1 MHKSWLLTNIL
12 HTETV
17 IFIEIGDVVLSA
29 KLHAVSDPYGCV
41 ICIKETFPIW
51 MDILGTLL
59 PLAGRRPEWVKQW
72 QKKHKKK

>member
-12 HTETV
+12 HPETV

-41 ICIKETFPIW
+41 ICIKETFLI
-51 MDILGTLL
+51 
-59 PLAGRRPEWVKQW
+59 
-72 QKKHKKK
+72 